1 MSRDFTVM
9 KTALFGG
16 FKKADVI
23 TYVEG
28 LQAETAEV
36 KEQLEEKR
44 NESLELKRKIDEL
57 ELRLDNLSKVNDKL
71 AEKELEAHTLSVQ
84 LEVAM
89 KENKQY
95 AAKISEFEEKSEK
108 YLNIIA
114 CENAIKA
121 SETLKG
127 YVYER
132 LDGDA
137 KAYAD
142 KYVGFPNCSVDRIVP
157 PSKNENPL
165 DVTVENY
172 YEWNVEEAGFKGEI
186 PEIEGMNLVGNLE
199 AYIERKLILCQEQPR
214 QDGACD

>member
-23 TYVEG
+23 TYVES
-28 LQAETAEV
+28 LQSETAEV

-108 YLNIIA
+108 II
-114 CENAIKA
+114 
-121 SETLKG
+121 
-127 YVYER
+127 
-132 LDGDA
+132 
-137 KAYAD
+137 D
-142 KYVGFPNCSVDRIVP
+142 KKIN
-157 PSKNENPL
+157 
-165 DVTVENY
+165 
-172 YEWNVEEAGFKGEI
+172 
-186 PEIEGMNLVGNLE
+186 
-199 AYIERKLILCQEQPR
+199 
-214 QDGACD
+214 